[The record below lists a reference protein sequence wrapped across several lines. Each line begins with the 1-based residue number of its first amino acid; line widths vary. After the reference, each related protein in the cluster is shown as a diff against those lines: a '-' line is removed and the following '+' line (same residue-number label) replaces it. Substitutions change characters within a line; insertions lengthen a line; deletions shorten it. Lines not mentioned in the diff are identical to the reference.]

1 MRPADHSPDVGGRR
15 ALVVV
20 DLGGTNLRTALVAL
34 DGSDLLARE
43 TVRTPADDP
52 GRAMESIGAVAAASP
67 LLVVGGVIGVPGPV
81 SYREGIVRM
90 LPNLPLWADSLTE
103 ALLTD
108 RLGVPTV
115 LANDADLA
123 ALGEHRLGAG
133 RGVED
138 MVYLT
143 ISTGVGGGVILGG
156 RLAHGARSIAEV
168 GWMPSGMYASTS
180 VEEVASGSAL
190 RRRTGWSG
198 EELLRRAGAGETA
211 ALEALQDAAEAVGV
225 AIASVATVFAPQ
237 RIVIGGG
244 LGLAAFDRLVGP
256 ARARL
261 DRLSWMGTPPE
272 LRRAELGD
280 DAGLRGGLAFWE
292 ARLDV

>member
-1 MRPADHSPDVGGRR
+1 MRPADERPDVGPRR
-15 ALVVV
+15 ALVVA

-34 DGSDLLARE
+34 DSGDLLARD
-43 TVRTPADDP
+43 TGRTPADDP
-52 GRAMESIGAVAAASP
+52 HRAIESIRAAAAASP
-67 LLVVGGVIGVPGPV
+67 LPVVGGVIGVPGPV
-81 SYREGIVRM
+81 SYREGAVRM
-90 LPNLPLWADSLTE
+90 LPNLPLWRDSLTE

-123 ALGEHRLGAG
+123 ALGEHQIGAG

-143 ISTGVGGGVILGG
+143 ISTGVGGGAILGG

-168 GWMPSGMYASTS
+168 GWMPSGMYVNTS
-180 VEEVASGSAL
+180 VEEVASGSAM

-198 EELLRRAGAGETA
+198 EELLRRAGAGEPA
-211 ALEALQDAAEAVGV
+211 ALEALQDAAEAIGV
-225 AIASVATVFAPQ
+225 AVATVAALFAPQ

-244 LGLAAFDRLVGP
+244 FGLAAFDRLVGP

-261 DRLSWMGTPPE
+261 DRLSWMGAPPE

-280 DAGLRGGLAFWE
+280 DAGLRGGLPFWE
-292 ARLDV
+292 SRMDA